1 MEYIRS
7 KPIKRFDSIAE
18 FLFKYVDLSQYKIQI
33 TESGGRKFPK
43 MCFEIWTKEIDKP
56 EELVFHLMV
65 PKEEDR
71 DLVIVVLPT
80 KVCKLTEYVGKIL

>member
-1 MEYIRS
+1 MEYILS
-7 KPIKRFDSIAE
+7 KPIKYFDSIAE
-18 FLFKYVDLSQYKIQI
+18 FLFKHVDLSRYKIQI

-80 KVCKLTEYVGKIL
+80 KVCKLTEYAGKIL

>member
-7 KPIKRFDSIAE
+7 KSIKHFDSIAE
-18 FLFKYVDLSQYKIQI
+18 FLFEYVDLSQYKIQI

-71 DLVIVVLPT
+71 DLVIVVLPIR
-80 KVCKLTEYVGKIL
+80 LIKINTVA

>member
-1 MEYIRS
+1 
-7 KPIKRFDSIAE
+7 
-18 FLFKYVDLSQYKIQI
+18 
-33 TESGGRKFPK
+33 